1 MENEREF
8 TQVIRFRPVE
18 WALLVY
24 LVFTGLLNIVYFK
37 TLGATWVHLGA
48 RITIFSGLM
57 LLIILQIRFN
67 SRFIDFLRSFYPLA
81 TLGYLYGETDFYN
94 NIWHNY
100 LDAWFE
106 KTDFFIFGF
115 QPSIRFSEVFHW
127 TWFQELMSLSY
138 MSYFLMIFGV
148 LWAIYRFNREY
159 FNRSIF
165 IVLQAFFFYYLIFIV
180 LPVQGPQFWFPAP
193 LNGLPE
199 GGVFHKLLRFIQSV
213 GERPTGAFPSSHVGI
228 SVILCYLSYQYA
240 RPLFRWMLGILVL
253 LSCSAVYIKAH
264 YFIDI
269 VGGLLTAPLMILLT
283 TSLLSLFSE
292 RSREWVRTLHPA
304 GIFLFPRRNRNRSER
319 TIL

>member
-165 IVLQAFFFYYLIFIV
+165 IVLQSFFFYYLIFIV
-180 LPVQGPQFWFPAP
+180 FPVQGPQFWFPAP

-199 GGVFHKLLRFIQSV
+199 GGVFHNLLRFIQSV

-240 RPLFRWMLGILVL
+240 RP
-253 LSCSAVYIKAH
+253 CSAGCSAFWCFFPARP
-264 YFIDI
+264 FILKLIISSYCRWPAYGSPYD
-269 VGGLLTAPLMILLT
+269 
-283 TSLLSLFSE
+283 TSYHLAAKSVQRTQPRMGTNPSSGRDLSFSA
-292 RSREWVRTLHPA
+292 S
-304 GIFLFPRRNRNRSER
+304 
-319 TIL
+319 